1 MANGRVTV
9 GATGRV
15 RADIEAVEIFI
26 DGEVQGNLKASDNV
40 RLGATSH
47 VQGSI
52 LTRRIAIDDGARLRG
67 KVEMIRAN
75 DSASTATDAAPQE
88 ESKAFQSP
96 KSVAA
101 GKQSS

>member
-26 DGEVQGNLKASDNV
+26 DGDVQGNLKASDSV

-75 DSASTATDAAPQE
+75 DSASAFADAAPE
-88 ESKAFQSP
+88 EDSKALQSP